1 MTDSRYQKIDLLNC
15 LDQKL
20 DKLKTNR
27 LSLFF
32 PSDGIFKRSL
42 YPKHIS
48 FFEAG
53 TKYRERAMIAANR
66 VGKTV
71 AAGVEMS
78 YHLTGLYP
86 RWWKGRKF
94 DKPVDCWA
102 AGQTNQTTRD
112 IIQLLLLGKR
122 GEEGTG
128 LIPADKLERF
138 VSKQGV
144 SDAVETIYVKHVT
157 GMTSVIGLKS
167 YDQGP
172 ESFMGTAK
180 DVIWLDEE
188 PSSAVYAECLTR
200 TMTVDGMVMCTFT
213 PLNGLSS
220 VVLSFMPNGKI
231 PEEQEG
237 SKFIIQITWND
248 VPHLSEESKN
258 QLWANLPPHERDARS
273 QGIPTLGSGAVY
285 PIVEEDILV
294 HPFDIPGY
302 WPRFFGMDVGWNKT
316 ACAWFALDKNS
327 DVLYLYNEYYR
338 GKAEAAVHADAIMAR
353 GEWIKG
359 VIDPASRGRSQH
371 DGTALIQ
378 EYRNK
383 GMDIDIADN
392 SVEAG
397 IFKVFDRMCSGRL
410 KVFTTCMAWR
420 NEFRVYRRD
429 QEGKIVKE
437 NDHLMDATRY
447 GIMSGISRATREPLG
462 VEEEYYSTQSSNK
475 NPVTGY

>member
-1 MTDSRYQKIDLLNC
+1 
-15 LDQKL
+15 
-20 DKLKTNR
+20 
-27 LSLFF
+27 
-32 PSDGIFKRSL
+32 
-42 YPKHIS
+42 
-48 FFEAG
+48 
-53 TKYRERAMIAANR
+53 
-66 VGKTV
+66 
-71 AAGVEMS
+71 
-78 YHLTGLYP
+78 
-86 RWWKGRKF
+86 
-94 DKPVDCWA
+94 
-102 AGQTNQTTRD
+102 
-112 IIQLLLLGKR
+112 
-122 GEEGTG
+122 
-128 LIPADKLERF
+128 
-138 VSKQGV
+138 
-144 SDAVETIYVKHVT
+144 
-157 GMTSVIGLKS
+157 
-167 YDQGP
+167 
-172 ESFMGTAK
+172 
-180 DVIWLDEE
+180 
-188 PSSAVYAECLTR
+188 
-200 TMTVDGMVMCTFT
+200 
-213 PLNGLSS
+213 
-220 VVLSFMPNGKI
+220 
-231 PEEQEG
+231 
-237 SKFIIQITWND
+237 

-258 QLWANLPPHERDARS
+258 QLWGNLPPHERDARS